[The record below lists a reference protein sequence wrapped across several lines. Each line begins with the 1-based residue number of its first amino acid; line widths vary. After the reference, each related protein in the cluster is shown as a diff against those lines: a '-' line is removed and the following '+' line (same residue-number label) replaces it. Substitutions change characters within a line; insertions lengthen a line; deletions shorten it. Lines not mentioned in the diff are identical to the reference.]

1 MRLRLALRI
10 LASLAA
16 TVTTTRADDPAVS
29 IADLAAYQTALAA
42 PRVAPSVAQV
52 TFREL
57 WEHPQAHQGQ
67 PVQVEGRV
75 ARLFRQ
81 PGVGQFPPLV
91 EAWITS
97 PLGEPTCLVFPSG
110 TGRGVPDLGTQVRFG
125 GTFLRRITYPGG
137 DTQRVAPLVVGPEAP
152 IVLDS
157 GPSSGGASFGPI
169 FGGNPAADW
178 GIGLLA
184 ALAVAGVLARRHLNR
199 PAPVTAPIGPT
210 PLFLDGGRLDPALSE
225 GADDDD
231 C

>member
-1 MRLRLALRI
+1 MRFRLALRI
-10 LASLAA
+10 VASLAA
-16 TVTTTRADDPAVS
+16 TVATTRADDPAVS

-42 PRVAPSVAQV
+42 RPVASRAAPVP
-52 TFREL
+52 FREL
-57 WEHPQAHQGQ
+57 WEHPQAHQGR
-67 PVQVEGRV
+67 PVRVEGRV

-81 PGVGQFPPLV
+81 PAVGQFPALV
-91 EAWITS
+91 EAWIMS

-110 TGRGVPDLGTQVRFG
+110 MGRGVPDLGQRVRFD

-152 IVLDS
+152 TVLDP
-157 GPSSGGASFGPI
+157 GPSPGGASFGTI

-184 ALAVAGVLARRHLNR
+184 AFAVAGVLARRHLNR
-199 PAPVTAPIGPT
+199 PAPATAPIGPA
-210 PLFLDGGRLDPALSE
+210 PRFLDGGRLDPALHA